1 MNVSHTCVIEK
12 RPKGMNWMKYGYARV
27 SSASQN
33 LTAQKKAL
41 IESGAEKI
49 YSEKVSGKSM
59 DRKQLDKLLKE
70 LKTGDT
76 LVVTKMDRIARN
88 VREGIDFIESLN
100 SNGITLHVLN
110 MGIFDNTP
118 TSKLIQNI
126 LLSVADWE
134 REIILERQREGI
146 ALAKAQG
153 KYKGRKPKYTN
164 QHKGLEH
171 ALDLFENRADNK
183 LTVKEIED
191 MTNISKSTIYR
202 AVREKEGAHNA
213 PDKNDNH

>member
-1 MNVSHTCVIEK
+1 MD
-12 RPKGMNWMKYGYARV
+12 GMKYGYARV

-41 IESGAEKI
+41 TESGANKV

-59 DRKQLDKLLKE
+59 DRKQLDRLLKE
-70 LKTGDT
+70 LKKGDT
-76 LVVTKMDRIARN
+76 LIVTKMDRIARN

-100 SNGITLHVLN
+100 SNGVTLHVLN

-146 ALAKAQG
+146 ALAKANG
-153 KYKGRKPKYTN
+153 KYKGRKPKYTK

-171 ALDLFENRADNK
+171 ALELFENRTTNK

-191 MTNISKSTIYR
+191 ITNISKSTIYR
-202 AVREKEGAHNA
+202 AVRENKQ
-213 PDKNDNH
+213 

>member
-1 MNVSHTCVIEK
+1 
-12 RPKGMNWMKYGYARV
+12 MKYGYARV
-27 SSASQN
+27 STAGQN

-41 IESGAEKI
+41 TDAGTEKI
-49 YSEKVSGKSM
+49 YSEKVSGKSI

-70 LKTGDT
+70 LKAGDT
-76 LVVTKMDRIARN
+76 LIVTKMDRIARN
-88 VREGIDFIESLN
+88 VKEGIDFIESLN
-100 SNGITLHVLN
+100 NNGITLHVLN

-146 ALAKAQG
+146 ALAKEQG

-171 ALDLFENRADNK
+171 ALELFNDRVNNK

-191 MTNISKSTIYR
+191 MTGISKSTIYR
-202 AVREKEGAHNA
+202 AVRG
-213 PDKNDNH
+213 